1 MQSISAKE
9 LTFLQDQLANEQ
21 LMVKKYTMYA
31 QQVGDAAL
39 KKKCKSIAQKHQD
52 HYDKLFKHLS

>member
-9 LTFLQDQLANEQ
+9 LSFLEDQLGHEQ
-21 LMVKKYTMYA
+21 LMVKKFTAYA
-31 QQVGDAAL
+31 GQVEDPAL